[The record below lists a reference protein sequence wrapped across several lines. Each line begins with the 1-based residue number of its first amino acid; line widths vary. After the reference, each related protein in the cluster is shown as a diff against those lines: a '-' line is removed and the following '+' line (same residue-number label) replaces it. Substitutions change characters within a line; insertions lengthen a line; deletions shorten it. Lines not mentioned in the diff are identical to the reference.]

1 MTDRNSP
8 GFTLIEIL
16 VVVLI
21 IGLLASV
28 LATNLIGRGQE
39 AQIKLVATQIQK
51 LEASLE
57 MYKLDNGRYPTQEQG
72 LDALVRQPS
81 GDPQPKR
88 WSPYAKANQ
97 IKDPWGMPYQY
108 RYPGEHNTHSFDLYS
123 FGPDGTEGGDDEFA
137 DITNW
142 DAESS

>member
-57 MYKLDNGRYPTQEQG
+57 MYKLDNGRYPTQEQEG
-72 LDALVRQPS
+72 QSDQRSLGHAVPVS
-81 GDPQPKR
+81 
-88 WSPYAKANQ
+88 
-97 IKDPWGMPYQY
+97 I
-108 RYPGEHNTHSFDLYS
+108 PGRAQHAQL
-123 FGPDGTEGGDDEFA
+123 
-137 DITNW
+137 
-142 DAESS
+142 